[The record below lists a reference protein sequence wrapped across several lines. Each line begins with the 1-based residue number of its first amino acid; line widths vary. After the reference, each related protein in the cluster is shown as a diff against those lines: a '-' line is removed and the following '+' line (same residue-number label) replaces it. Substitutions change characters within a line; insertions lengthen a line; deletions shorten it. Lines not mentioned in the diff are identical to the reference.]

1 MWWIFEHK
9 CNIFW
14 LSGELPWQRGNYTK
28 VALTK
33 TTILCRN
40 VSTFVLIWDTSLQ
53 RWRTPPPFFGG
64 DTHTHIFNIFCFQ
77 IKSSLS
83 FQGSLNV
90 NVNLLSNLLIILVEG
105 TQRICLLG
113 VHFPSIVFK
122 LKLIKLKEKTYLN
135 HLTRKCFYI
144 VPQMKN
150 GFQLFS

>member
-40 VSTFVLIWDTSLQ
+40 VSTFVLLWDTSLR
-53 RWRTPPPFFGG
+53 RWRTPPFWGG
-64 DTHTHIFNIFCFQ
+64 PPPHTLNIFCFQ

-90 NVNLLSNLLIILVEG
+90 NVNLLSNLLIILVGG
-105 TQRICLLG
+105 TQRIWLLG
-113 VHFPSIVFK
+113 VHFPSIFLK

-144 VPQMKN
+144 VPQIKN
-150 GFQLFS
+150 GFRLFS